1 MFTINDNAKG
11 LLRFVR
17 TPVIFLLIFT
27 FLMSGTVFAFTA
39 GKNERPL
46 TVFSD
51 GQKQVFSTVL
61 TKAEEMLST
70 YNVEVAEDQ
79 SYELYENANG
89 FYLSVG
95 TPFSLTINKDGESKC
110 DSSFARLLKL
120 PLREWTVSP
129 PSATPSTCL

>member
-70 YNVEVAEDQ
+70 YNVEVAEGQ

-95 TPFSLTINKDGESKC
+95 TPFSLTVNKDGESKC
-110 DSSFARLLKL
+110 DSF
-120 PLREWTVSP
+120 P
-129 PSATPSTCL
+129 